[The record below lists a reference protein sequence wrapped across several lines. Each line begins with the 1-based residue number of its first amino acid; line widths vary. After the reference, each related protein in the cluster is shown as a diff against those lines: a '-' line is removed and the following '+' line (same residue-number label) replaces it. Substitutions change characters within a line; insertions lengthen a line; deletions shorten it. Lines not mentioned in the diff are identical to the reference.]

1 MSIQNNTLPDNPNI
15 EVIKAN
21 KTGLFTNY
29 IFKAIPLAFDESMSY
44 YETLCGLL
52 NYLQNTIIPTVNNNA
67 NAVAE
72 LQTLY
77 EELRTYVNSY
87 FTNLDVQEEINNKLD
102 AMVEDGTLTTLISNY
117 VQPLIDE
124 QNENITN
131 FKNSV
136 NSTIDNF
143 DRRLTSVASGSP
155 QAVSSISD
163 MTDTSKTYVLTSDGY
178 WYYYNGTSWVQ
189 GGLYQSTQVAD
200 NTITYNKLDNEL
212 KEDLKP
218 STNILS
224 SKWISGK
231 YIDTNGAEE
240 TVNSTSY
247 IEIPVTPFD
256 EYKIDILYLTS
267 VFGTQNVVYMFKNN
281 DTIIS
286 FKKGNEVTID
296 ENNRFKEV
304 IEVPYN
310 ANKLIVNAYAEYT
323 NFRVNTSNILKIE
336 KYVVN
341 NIKKDQLSEKLQSI
355 FNDQYETVTPTLY
368 VNNAYI
374 ATDDVVAYNGYNVY
388 SYDVQPGEK
397 YKITSKQLYN
407 NPILYFGNPN
417 AEMTRTLNDNPYTFQ
432 SIDEFIRGESG
443 EQFTDYEFT
452 IPPYCNKIYMSATSL
467 STLTLKK
474 STNYKVNAENVD
486 LQDIENKINILKDKT
501 ILFVG
506 DSICAASTEGVKGWA
521 TLIKENNPNA
531 IIYNYGQDGA
541 TIAENGS
548 DTNDV
553 VTKIETM
560 FNEHPEADYII
571 IEGGVNDLW
580 QEIPLGTFEE
590 NGNFNAYTPY
600 NKSTFSGAL
609 EYILH
614 YALTHFKGKKIG
626 YIVTQKIYRASG
638 FENYMK
644 RAKEICNKWSI
655 PYVDLFNEGDMNYM
669 IEQQRQDFSITNVV
683 TTGDG
688 CHPNLAGYQII
699 TPKIENWLK
708 YKI

>member
-1 MSIQNNTLPDNPNI
+1 MNEKLDIDVKTLRP
-15 EVIKAN
+15 
-21 KTGLFTNY
+21 FTKFIY
-29 IFKAIPLAFDESMSY
+29 TIGELPTSYLISMT
-44 YETLCGLL
+44 YEEQLIWLC
-52 NYLQNTIIPTVNNNA
+52 NYLTNTVIPTINNNA
-67 NAVAE
+67 EAVKE
-72 LQTLY
+72 VQDLVTQLQNY
-77 EELRTYVNSY
+77 INNY
-87 FTNLDVQEEINNKLD
+87 FTNLDVQQEINNKLD
-102 AMVEDGTLTTLISNY
+102 EMTQNGTLTTLISNY

-131 FKNSV
+131 FKDNV

-163 MTDTSKTYVLTSDGY
+163 MTDTSKNYVLTSDGY

-200 NTITYNKLDNEL
+200 NTITYNKLDSEL

-224 SKWISGK
+224 NKWVGGK
-231 YIDTNGAEE
+231 YIDTNGVEQ

-256 EYKIDILYLTS
+256 KYKIDIIYLTS
-267 VFGTQNVVYMFKNN
+267 VLGTQNVVYMFKNN
-281 DTIIS
+281 DSIIS

-296 ENNRFKEV
+296 ENNRVKEV
-304 IEVPYN
+304 VEVPYN
-310 ANKLIVNAYAEYT
+310 ANKLIVNAYVEYT

-341 NIKKDQLSEKLQSI
+341 NIEKDQLSEKLQSI

-374 ATDDVVAYNGYNVY
+374 STNDVVAYSGYNVY

-432 SIDEFIRGESG
+432 SIDEFIHGESG

-541 TIAENGS
+541 TIADNGENG
-548 DTNDV
+548 NNV
-553 VTKIETM
+553 LTKIQTM
-560 FNEHPEADYII
+560 HSEHPLADYII
-571 IEGGVNDLW
+571 IQGGINDYW
-580 QEIPLGTFEE
+580 SSDIELGTFNEYS
-590 NGNFNAYTPY
+590 NFNGETPY
-600 NKSTFSGAL
+600 DISTFSGAL
-609 EYILH
+609 EWIFNYCLNN
-614 YALTHFKGKKIG
+614 FGGKKVAF
-626 YIVTQKIYRASG
+626 IVTQKINSG
-638 FENYMK
+638 SNNFYQYMN
-644 RAKEICNKWSI
+644 RAKEICKKWSI
-655 PYVDLFNEGDMNYM
+655 PYLDLFEEGDLNYFVSY
-669 IEQQRQDFSITNVV
+669 QKQNYSLTNVV

>member
-1 MSIQNNTLPDNPNI
+1 MNNNNLPDNPNI
-15 EVIKAN
+15 EVIKA
-21 KTGLFTNY
+21 KETGLFTNY

-77 EELRTYVNSY
+77 EELRTYVDSY
-87 FTNLDVQEEINNKLD
+87 FTNLDVQQEINNKLD
-102 AMVEDGTLTTLISNY
+102 KMAEDGTLTTLISNY
-117 VQPLIDE
+117 VQPLIDK

-136 NSTIDNF
+136 NSTINNF

-200 NTITYNKLDNEL
+200 NIITYNNLDSEL

-224 SKWISGK
+224 NNWVGGK
-231 YIDTNGAEE
+231 YINTNGVEQTA
-240 TVNSTSY
+240 NLTSY

-256 EYKIDILYLTS
+256 EYKIDIIYLTS
-267 VFGTQNVVYMFKNN
+267 VFGTINVVYMFKNN

-304 IEVPYN
+304 IKVPYN

-341 NIKKDQLSEKLQSI
+341 DIKKDQLSEKLQSI

-374 ATDDVVAYNGYNVY
+374 ATNDVVAYSGYNVY
-388 SYDVQPGEK
+388 SYNVQPGEK

-590 NGNFNAYTPY
+590 NSNFNAYTPY
-600 NKSTFSGAL
+600 DTSTFSGAL
-609 EYILH
+609 EHILH

-683 TTGDG
+683 ATGDG